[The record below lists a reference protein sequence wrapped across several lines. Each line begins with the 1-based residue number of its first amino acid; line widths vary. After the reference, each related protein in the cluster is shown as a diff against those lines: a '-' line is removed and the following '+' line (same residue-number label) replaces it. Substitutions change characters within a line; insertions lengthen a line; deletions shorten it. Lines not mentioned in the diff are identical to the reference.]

1 MKKISQMIARTAFS
15 IALSGALIAAVP
27 GCGRNNTAGTPG
39 EGEFS
44 GSGFSSESDSSFGES
59 DDAAFEATLSADEEA
74 LFSDS
79 GDQLSGVFDTTSD
92 LADPTADS
100 ASDSI
105 TGYDASL
112 EEMFENSS
120 AAAGRTDDAA
130 VTGASAEG
138 ADSDSLGTPASTGP
152 ASSGT
157 GAAAGSSGA
166 GTTGS
171 KAAAATGINST
182 GTGASDS
189 MNAANL
195 QPLGPSESEAER
207 TASAA
212 LKDGIPERS
221 DEDTGLK
228 ESVLSAALVECTGWG
243 QSTGSSLHAASAAT
257 QLLTWSNQA
266 GAGNVDDTVLSDTIQ
281 AEYDRLTE
289 EQRENLKNNWSFI
302 SYDVETMLDSFSDM
316 EGTLSDAGC
325 LEAARE
331 AVADKNVLDNWKAV
345 HDALEDAMD

>member
-1 MKKISQMIARTAFS
+1 MKKIPQMIARTAFS

-39 EGEFS
+39 AGEFS

-59 DDAAFEATLSADEEA
+59 DDAAFEATLSADEEV

-120 AAAGRTDDAA
+120 AASGRTDDAA
-130 VTGASAEG
+130 VTGTSAEG

-171 KAAAATGINST
+171 KAAAAGVNNA

-195 QPLGPSESEAER
+195 QPLGRSESEAER

-243 QSTGSSLHAASAAT
+243 QSTGSSLHAASAAA

-281 AEYDRLTE
+281 TEYDRLTE

-302 SYDVETMLDSFSDM
+302 SSDVETMLDSFSDM

-345 HDALEDAMD
+345 HDALEGAMD

>member
-27 GCGRNNTAGTPG
+27 GCGRNNTAGAPG
-39 EGEFS
+39 AGDFS
-44 GSGFSSESDSSFGES
+44 GSGFSSDSDSSFGES

-79 GDQLSGVFDTTSD
+79 EDQLSGVFDTTSD
-92 LADPTADS
+92 LADSTAES

-112 EEMFENSS
+112 DEMFENSS

-138 ADSDSLGTPASTGP
+138 TDSDSLGTPASTGP

-171 KAAAATGINST
+171 KAAAAGINST
-182 GTGASDS
+182 GTGASDG

-195 QPLGPSESEAER
+195 QPLGRSESEAER

-281 AEYDRLTE
+281 TEYDRLTE

-345 HDALEDAMD
+345 HDALEDAMN

>member
-1 MKKISQMIARTAFS
+1 
-15 IALSGALIAAVP
+15 
-27 GCGRNNTAGTPG
+27 
-39 EGEFS
+39 
-44 GSGFSSESDSSFGES
+44 
-59 DDAAFEATLSADEEA
+59 
-74 LFSDS
+74 
-79 GDQLSGVFDTTSD
+79 
-92 LADPTADS
+92 
-100 ASDSI
+100 
-105 TGYDASL
+105 
-112 EEMFENSS
+112 
-120 AAAGRTDDAA
+120 
-130 VTGASAEG
+130 
-138 ADSDSLGTPASTGP
+138 
-152 ASSGT
+152 
-157 GAAAGSSGA
+157 
-166 GTTGS
+166 
-171 KAAAATGINST
+171 
-182 GTGASDS
+182 

-195 QPLGPSESEAER
+195 QPLGRSESEAER

-228 ESVLSAALVECTGWG
+228 ESVLSAALVKCTGWG

>member
-1 MKKISQMIARTAFS
+1 
-15 IALSGALIAAVP
+15 
-27 GCGRNNTAGTPG
+27 
-39 EGEFS
+39 
-44 GSGFSSESDSSFGES
+44 
-59 DDAAFEATLSADEEA
+59 
-74 LFSDS
+74 
-79 GDQLSGVFDTTSD
+79 
-92 LADPTADS
+92 
-100 ASDSI
+100 
-105 TGYDASL
+105 
-112 EEMFENSS
+112 
-120 AAAGRTDDAA
+120 
-130 VTGASAEG
+130 
-138 ADSDSLGTPASTGP
+138 
-152 ASSGT
+152 
-157 GAAAGSSGA
+157 
-166 GTTGS
+166 
-171 KAAAATGINST
+171 
-182 GTGASDS
+182 

-195 QPLGPSESEAER
+195 QPLGRSESEAER

-281 AEYDRLTE
+281 TEYDRLTE
-289 EQRENLKNNWSFI
+289 EQRENLNNNWSFI

-345 HDALEDAMD
+345 HDAREDAMN

>member
-27 GCGRNNTAGTPG
+27 GCGRNNTAGAPG
-39 EGEFS
+39 AGDFS
-44 GSGFSSESDSSFGES
+44 GSGFSSDSDSSFGES

-79 GDQLSGVFDTTSD
+79 EDQLSGVFDTTSD

-112 EEMFENSS
+112 DEMFENSS

-138 ADSDSLGTPASTGP
+138 TDSDSLGTPASTGP

-171 KAAAATGINST
+171 KAAAAGINST
-182 GTGASDS
+182 GTGASDG

-195 QPLGPSESEAER
+195 QPLGRSESEAER

-281 AEYDRLTE
+281 TEYDRLTE

-345 HDALEDAMD
+345 HDVLEDAMN

>member
-1 MKKISQMIARTAFS
+1 VKKISQMIARTAFS

-27 GCGRNNTAGTPG
+27 GCGRNNTAGAPG
-39 EGEFS
+39 AGDFS
-44 GSGFSSESDSSFGES
+44 GSGFSSDSDSSFGES

-79 GDQLSGVFDTTSD
+79 EDQLSGVFDTTSD
-92 LADPTADS
+92 LADSTAES

-112 EEMFENSS
+112 DEMFENSS

-138 ADSDSLGTPASTGP
+138 TDSDSLGTPASTGP

-171 KAAAATGINST
+171 KAAAAGINST
-182 GTGASDS
+182 GTGASDG

-195 QPLGPSESEAER
+195 QPLGRSESEAER

-281 AEYDRLTE
+281 TEYDRLTE

-345 HDALEDAMD
+345 HDVLEDAMN

>member
-1 MKKISQMIARTAFS
+1 
-15 IALSGALIAAVP
+15 
-27 GCGRNNTAGTPG
+27 
-39 EGEFS
+39 
-44 GSGFSSESDSSFGES
+44 
-59 DDAAFEATLSADEEA
+59 
-74 LFSDS
+74 
-79 GDQLSGVFDTTSD
+79 
-92 LADPTADS
+92 
-100 ASDSI
+100 
-105 TGYDASL
+105 
-112 EEMFENSS
+112 MFENSS
-120 AAAGRTDDAA
+120 AASGRTDDAA
-130 VTGASAEG
+130 VTGTSVEG

-171 KAAAATGINST
+171 KAAAAGVSST
-182 GTGASDS
+182 GTGASDGI
-189 MNAANL
+189 NAANL
-195 QPLGPSESEAER
+195 QSIGRSESEAER

-221 DEDTGLK
+221 AEDTGLK

-243 QSTGSSLHAASAAT
+243 QSTGSSLHAALAAT

-281 AEYDRLTE
+281 TEYDRLTE

-345 HDALEDAMD
+345 HDALEDTMD

>member
-1 MKKISQMIARTAFS
+1 M
-15 IALSGALIAAVP
+15 
-27 GCGRNNTAGTPG
+27 
-39 EGEFS
+39 
-44 GSGFSSESDSSFGES
+44 
-59 DDAAFEATLSADEEA
+59 
-74 LFSDS
+74 FSDS

-120 AAAGRTDDAA
+120 AASGRTDDAA

-171 KAAAATGINST
+171 AAAAGVNNAA
-182 GTGASDS
+182 TGASDGI
-189 MNAANL
+189 NAANL
-195 QPLGPSESEAER
+195 QSIGRSESEAER

-228 ESVLSAALVECTGWG
+228 ESVLSAALVKCTGWG

-331 AVADKNVLDNWKAV
+331 AVADKNVLDNWKAA
-345 HDALEDAMD
+345 HDALEDAMK

>member
-1 MKKISQMIARTAFS
+1 
-15 IALSGALIAAVP
+15 
-27 GCGRNNTAGTPG
+27 
-39 EGEFS
+39 
-44 GSGFSSESDSSFGES
+44 
-59 DDAAFEATLSADEEA
+59 
-74 LFSDS
+74 
-79 GDQLSGVFDTTSD
+79 
-92 LADPTADS
+92 
-100 ASDSI
+100 
-105 TGYDASL
+105 
-112 EEMFENSS
+112 
-120 AAAGRTDDAA
+120 
-130 VTGASAEG
+130 
-138 ADSDSLGTPASTGP
+138 
-152 ASSGT
+152 
-157 GAAAGSSGA
+157 
-166 GTTGS
+166 
-171 KAAAATGINST
+171 
-182 GTGASDS
+182 
-189 MNAANL
+189 
-195 QPLGPSESEAER
+195 
-207 TASAA
+207 

-281 AEYDRLTE
+281 TEYDRLTE

-302 SYDVETMLDSFSDM
+302 SYDVETMLDSFSDI

>member
-1 MKKISQMIARTAFS
+1 VKKISQMIARTAFS

-27 GCGRNNTAGTPG
+27 GCGRNNTAGAPG
-39 EGEFS
+39 AGDFS
-44 GSGFSSESDSSFGES
+44 GSGFSSDSDSSFGES

-79 GDQLSGVFDTTSD
+79 EDQLSGVFDTTSD
-92 LADPTADS
+92 LADSTAES

-112 EEMFENSS
+112 DEMFENSS

-138 ADSDSLGTPASTGP
+138 TDSDSLGTPASTGP

-171 KAAAATGINST
+171 KAAAAGINST
-182 GTGASDS
+182 GTGASDG

-195 QPLGPSESEAER
+195 QPLGRSESEAER

-281 AEYDRLTE
+281 TEYDRLTE

-345 HDALEDAMD
+345 HDALEDAMN